1 MDDMEYNGVYIT
13 LDKCQ
18 QGGRKMFHI
27 LNFIISLVLGAV
39 AGWIAGQIM
48 HVEGGWLKN
57 MILGIVGG
65 AVGGVILGLV
75 GISGNGVI
83 GNMIVSVI
91 GACILIAVA
100 RKIG

>member
-1 MDDMEYNGVYIT
+1 
-13 LDKCQ
+13 
-18 QGGRKMFHI
+18 
-27 LNFIISLVLGAV
+27 
-39 AGWIAGQIM
+39 
-48 HVEGGWLKN
+48 

-65 AVGGVILGLV
+65 AVGGVILGLI